1 MPDGRISQAGGRR
14 MAIDESMKPQW
25 ERERKERGRD
35 LEQAQTL
42 QSGGGGGT
50 YDGMEA
56 RVAKLESG
64 VDEIKKS
71 LTDIRV
77 TLASID
83 ERTKQMATKWDVVL
97 ILGAMAALIGGVV
110 ALAALFLPLPPFHS
124 TAEKKTQPEEN
135 P

>member
-1 MPDGRISQAGGRR
+1 MPDGRSSQAGGRR

-71 LTDIRV
+71 LTDIRPIRRRPSGR
-77 TLASID
+77 AGRCHGRAADPRSE
-83 ERTKQMATKWDVVL
+83 ERRVGKECV
-97 ILGAMAALIGGVV
+97 
-110 ALAALFLPLPPFHS
+110 S
-124 TAEKKTQPEEN
+124 TCRSRWSPAH
-135 P
+135 

>member
-1 MPDGRISQAGGRR
+1 MRISDWSSDVCSSDLIPKKTSIFSPKRWRPSMPDGRISQAGGRR

-64 VDEIKKS
+64 VDEIERKS
-71 LTDIRV
+71 
-77 TLASID
+77 
-83 ERTKQMATKWDVVL
+83 VVEGKSVSVSVDL
-97 ILGAMAALIGGVV
+97 GGRRILQ
-110 ALAALFLPLPPFHS
+110 
-124 TAEKKTQPEEN
+124 EKKKEN
-135 P
+135 N

>member
-77 TLASID
+77 RSEEHTSELQSLMRISYAVFCLN
-83 ERTKQMATKWDVVL
+83 TKK
-97 ILGAMAALIGGVV
+97 
-110 ALAALFLPLPPFHS
+110 
-124 TAEKKTQPEEN
+124 
-135 P
+135 